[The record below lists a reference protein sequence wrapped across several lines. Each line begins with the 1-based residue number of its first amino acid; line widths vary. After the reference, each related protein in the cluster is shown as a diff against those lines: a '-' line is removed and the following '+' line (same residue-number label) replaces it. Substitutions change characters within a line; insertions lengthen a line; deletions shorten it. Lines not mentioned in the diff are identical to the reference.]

1 MELAQVSSYQPSV
14 GLQKETFTFIPYTTN
29 MHWHKTVCACQS
41 ADVLIR
47 ATSMMFHWRGKVI
60 HDLHGASHYED
71 FLFIEGKCSDY
82 I

>member
-1 MELAQVSSYQPSV
+1 MVVRCLLTAEQ
-14 GLQKETFTFIPYTTN
+14 
-29 MHWHKTVCACQS
+29 
-41 ADVLIR
+41 R
-47 ATSMMFHWRGKVI
+47 AFKKGKVI